1 MIINHM
7 NKVKNNIKIKMSKLL
22 RINRTIIIK
31 LNQIKINNINK
42 LIMILFLFYQI
53 NNKLN
58 KYKHKHKAKVLI

>member
-7 NKVKNNIKIKMSKLL
+7 NKVKNKIKIKMSKLL

>member
-58 KYKHKHKAKVLI
+58 KYKHKQKAKVLI

>member
-7 NKVKNNIKIKMSKLL
+7 NKVKNKIKIKMSKLL

-58 KYKHKHKAKVLI
+58 KYKHKQKAKVLI